1 MANIY
6 QEQHSAIMTSA
17 GPQEAA
23 KSEDLGK
30 EIYNFMVEL
39 YPICRSITG
48 EGVRETL
55 RAIRKRIPLEMHEVP
70 SGTKVFDWTVPREWN
85 VSDAYIMNQEG
96 KRVVDF
102 KAHNLHLMSYS
113 SPVRKK
119 MPLAELRPHLFT
131 LPDHPE
137 WIPYRTSYYKENWGF
152 CLRHTDLER
161 LPDDEYDVVID
172 SSLQPGSL
180 TYGECY
186 VPGEISDEILVSCH
200 VCHPSMC
207 NDNLSGITVAVKL
220 AETIAMSQRRYSY
233 RFLFIPGTIGSITWL
248 AQNEQ
253 TVSRIKH
260 GIVLTGVGDEGNIT
274 YKKSRQ
280 GNAEIDRAM
289 AHVLRHSGETSTIID
304 FFPYGYDERQYCS
317 PGFDLPVGCFMR
329 APHGQYPEYH
339 SSADN
344 LGFVKAESLVQS
356 YGRCLE
362 VLELL
367 EGNRA
372 YMNQNP
378 KCEPQLGRRGLY
390 RAVAGQQEKQ
400 WTELALFWVLN
411 ASDGHHTLLD
421 IAERADL
428 PFRKIQSAAD
438 ALLEVGLLKE
448 CPRPRNS

>member
-70 SGTKVFDWTVPREWN
+70 SGTKVFDWTVPQEWN
-85 VSDAYIMNQEG
+85 VFDAYIMNQEG

-220 AETIAMSQRRYSY
+220 AETIAMRQRRYSY

-448 CPRPRNS
+448 CPRPGNS

>member
-1 MANIY
+1 
-6 QEQHSAIMTSA
+6 MTSV
-17 GPQEAA
+17 GPKEAVRY
-23 KSEDLGK
+23 EELGK
-30 EIYNFMVEL
+30 ELHNFIVKL

-48 EGVRETL
+48 EGIRETL
-55 RAIRKRIPLEMHEVP
+55 RTIRKRIPLDIHEVP
-70 SGTKVFDWTVPREWN
+70 SGTKVFDWTVPLEWN
-85 VSDAYIMNQEG
+85 VSDAYVMNREG
-96 KRVVDF
+96 KRVIDF

-113 SPVRKK
+113 LPIRKK
-119 MPLAELRPHLFT
+119 MSLADLRPHLFT
-131 LPDHPE
+131 LPEYPE

-152 CLRHTDLER
+152 CLRHVDFER
-161 LPDDEYDVVID
+161 LSDDDYDVVID

-180 TYGECY
+180 TYGEFY
-186 VPGEISDEILVSCH
+186 VRGETSDEILVSCH

-220 AETIAMSQRRYSY
+220 AETMATRSRRYSY

-253 TVSRIKH
+253 AVSRIKH
-260 GIVLTGVGDEGNIT
+260 GLVLTGIGDAGNIT

-280 GNAEIDRAM
+280 GNAEIDRTM
-289 AHVLRHSGETSTIID
+289 AHVLRHSGKSSTIID

-344 LGFVKAESLVQS
+344 LDFVKTDSLAQS
-356 YGRCLE
+356 YAQCLE
-362 VLELL
+362 ACELL
-367 EGNRA
+367 EGNRT

-428 PFRKIQSAAD
+428 PFGKIQSAAE

-448 CPRPRNS
+448 CRRPGNI

>member
-1 MANIY
+1 
-6 QEQHSAIMTSA
+6 MTVADPNKASRGDA
-17 GPQEAA
+17 
-23 KSEDLGK
+23 LGK
-30 EIYNFMVEL
+30 EMHNFMAEL

-55 RAIRKRIPLEMHEVP
+55 RAIQKRIPLEMYEVP
-70 SGTKVFDWTVPREWN
+70 SGTKVFDWTVPLEWN
-85 VSDAYIMNQEG
+85 VADAYVMSQEG
-96 KRVVDF
+96 KRVIDF
-102 KAHNLHLMSYS
+102 NAHNLHLMSYS

-119 MPLAELRPHLFT
+119 MPLADLRPHLFT

-152 CLRHTDLER
+152 CLRHADLEQ
-161 LPDDEYDVVID
+161 LADDEYEVVID
-172 SSLQPGSL
+172 SSLQAGSL
-180 TYGECY
+180 TYGEAY
-186 VPGEISDEILVSCH
+186 LPGETSDEVLISCH
-200 VCHPSMC
+200 VCHPAIC
-207 NDNLSGITVAVKL
+207 NDNLSGITLAVKL
-220 AETIAMSQRRYSY
+220 AETMAMRPRRYSY

-260 GIVLTGVGDEGNIT
+260 GLVLTGVGDAGNIT

-289 AHVLRHSGETSTIID
+289 AHVLRHSGEAHTIID

-329 APHGQYPEYH
+329 TPHGQYPEYH
-339 SSADN
+339 SSADD
-344 LGFVKAESLVQS
+344 LDFVKPDSLARS
-356 YGRCLE
+356 YAKCLG
-362 VLELL
+362 VFDLL
-367 EGNRA
+367 EGNRT
-372 YMNQNP
+372 YINQNP

-428 PFRKIQSAAD
+428 SFAQILSAAE

-448 CPRPRNS
+448 YRRSGSL

>member
-1 MANIY
+1 MF
-6 QEQHSAIMTSA
+6 ELM
-17 GPQEAA
+17 E
-23 KSEDLGK
+23 
-30 EIYNFMVEL
+30 EL
-39 YPICRSITG
+39 YPLCRSITG

-55 RAIRKRIPLEMHEVP
+55 RVIQERISLEMHEVP
-70 SGTKVFDWTVPREWN
+70 SGTKVFDWTVPLEWN
-85 VSDAYIMNQEG
+85 VADAYVMNHEG
-96 KRVVDF
+96 KRVIDF
-102 KAHNLHLMSYS
+102 RENNLHLMSYS
-113 SPVRKK
+113 SPVRKT
-119 MPLAELRPHLFT
+119 MSLEELRPHLFT
-131 LPDHPE
+131 LPDHPT

-152 CLRHTDLER
+152 CLRQADLER
-161 LPDDEYDVVID
+161 LPDVVYDVVID
-172 SSLQPGSL
+172 SSLQSGSL
-180 TYGECY
+180 TYGESY
-186 VPGEISDEILVSCH
+186 FPGESSDEILISCH
-200 VCHPSMC
+200 VCHPSLC
-207 NDNLSGITVAVKL
+207 NDNLSGISVAVKL
-220 AETIAMSQRRYSY
+220 AETIAARPRRYSY

-253 TVSRIKH
+253 LVTCIKH
-260 GIVLTGVGDEGNIT
+260 GLVLTGVGDAGNIT

-289 AHVLRHSGETSTIID
+289 AHVLRHSGELSTIID

-329 APHGQYPEYH
+329 TPHGQYPEYH

-344 LGFVKAESLVQS
+344 LDFVKDESLVRS
-356 YGRCLE
+356 YNRCLE
-362 VLELL
+362 VFELL
-367 EGNRA
+367 EANRA

-428 PFRKIQSAAD
+428 PFGKIQSAAE

-448 CPRPRNS
+448 CQRPGIT

>member
-1 MANIY
+1 MAELKRDSLGN
-6 QEQHSAIMTSA
+6 SML
-17 GPQEAA
+17 
-23 KSEDLGK
+23 DLI
-30 EIYNFMVEL
+30 EEL

-55 RAIRKRIPLEMHEVP
+55 RLIQKWIPLEMREVP
-70 SGTKVFDWTVPREWN
+70 SGTKVFDWTVPLEWN
-85 VSDAYIMNQEG
+85 VTDAYVMNHEG
-96 KRVVDF
+96 KRVIDF
-102 KAHNLHLMSYS
+102 KANNLHLMSYS
-113 SPVRKK
+113 LPVRGK
-119 MPLAELRPHLFT
+119 MSLGELRPHLFT

-161 LPDDEYDVVID
+161 LSDTEYDVVID

-180 TYGECY
+180 TYGESY
-186 VPGEISDEILVSCH
+186 LPGESSDEILISCH
-200 VCHPSMC
+200 VCHPSIC
-207 NDNLSGITVAVKL
+207 NDNLSGISVAVKL
-220 AETIAMSQRRYSY
+220 AEAMATRPRRYSY

-253 TVSRIKH
+253 LVPCIKH
-260 GIVLTGVGDEGNIT
+260 GLVLTGVGDAGNIT

-289 AHVLRHSGETSTIID
+289 AHVLRHSGEPSTIID

-329 APHGQYPEYH
+329 TPHGQYPEYH

-344 LGFVKAESLVQS
+344 LGFVKDESLVRSHSQ
-356 YGRCLE
+356 CLE
-362 VLELL
+362 VFKLL
-367 EGNRA
+367 EANRA
-372 YMNQNP
+372 YMNQNL

-428 PFRKIQSAAD
+428 PFGKIQSAAE

-448 CPRPRNS
+448 CQIPGIN